1 LTQKFI
7 NNFVLSFCDY
17 WILEEELRTMAL
29 LFEGLVQ
36 LKDLES
42 LEIFLPGFI
51 PEFGQETIRVLSI

>member
-1 LTQKFI
+1 
-7 NNFVLSFCDY
+7 
-17 WILEEELRTMAL
+17 MAL

-51 PEFGQETIRVLSI
+51 PEFSQETIRVLSI